1 MASSWH
7 RFFLDAFVFF
17 SYYNCYQKWFTL
29 NCHAISSLH
38 TGFRPSVGDLSAG
51 HSEGLCLLHCLD
63 APGWCLFSRSTL
75 LI

>member
-38 TGFRPSVGDLSAG
+38 TAF
-51 HSEGLCLLHCLD
+51 
-63 APGWCLFSRSTL
+63 APQPAIFPPAIQKVFAFFTV
-75 LI
+75 